1 MNKQTRRFTFYGLL
15 TLILGITA
23 DLNLNELLTK
33 TFSWIT
39 LVYLICGVIS
49 TGYFYFL
56 VMDTLNEDDESSITL
71 SIKDNKEETE

>member
-39 LVYLICGVIS
+39 LIYLICGVIS
-49 TGYFYFL
+49 TAYFYFL
-56 VMDTLNEDDESSITL
+56 VMDTLNEDDETSVSINL
-71 SIKDNKEETE
+71 KDDNK

>member
-23 DLNLNELLTK
+23 DLNLNALLTK

-39 LVYLICGVIS
+39 LIYFICGVIS

-56 VMDTLNEDDESSITL
+56 VMDTLYEDDEISVSINL
-71 SIKDNKEETE
+71 KDDDK

>member
-23 DLNLNELLTK
+23 DLNLNALLTK

-56 VMDTLNEDDESSITL
+56 VMETLNEDDETSVSINL
-71 SIKDNKEETE
+71 KDDDK